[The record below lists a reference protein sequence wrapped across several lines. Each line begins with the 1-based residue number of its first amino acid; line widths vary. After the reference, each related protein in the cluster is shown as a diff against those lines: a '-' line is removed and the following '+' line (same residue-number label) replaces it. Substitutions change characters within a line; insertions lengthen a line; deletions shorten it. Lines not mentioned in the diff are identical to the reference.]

1 MYRQNGVKG
10 FIYVEGWQLK
20 LAGGVKDAGMLI
32 PASY

>member
-1 MYRQNGVKG
+1 MYRQNGVKA
-10 FIYVEGWQLK
+10 FNYSAGWQLK